1 MLRQIFFLAL
11 SALLLSAC
19 TEVQFASHVAKRA
32 MGTTSSGNYAASGVE
47 QGNFKI
53 GKPYTVMGQTYYP
66 KETYEFSETGIA
78 SWYGPGF
85 QGKRTA
91 SGERFDTNELTAAHR
106 TLQMPSL
113 VRVTNLDNG
122 RSVIVRVN
130 DRGPFKR
137 GRVMDV
143 SEKAAELLGFKGI
156 GTAKVKIDV
165 LPQESM
171 QIAEMA
177 RRGESTKGIEL
188 AANRG
193 QMPGIVPAAVTTG
206 DIEMASADPLQGP
219 AIGGAGSVTAEAL
232 APIQGHTST
241 DGRFMPDP
249 VVTQMPVAGHANIY
263 VQAGSF
269 AMADN
274 AQRMSQNLSHIGAV
288 NVYPGYVNGKQ
299 FYRVRIGPVANVAD
313 ADRMLSQVI
322 SMGNSSAIIVVD

>member
-1 MLRQIFFLAL
+1 MLRQILPLML

-19 TEVQFASHVAKRA
+19 TEVQFASHVAKKA
-32 MGTTSSGNYAASGVE
+32 MGTTSSGAYAPSGVTQ
-47 QGNFKI
+47 QGTFKV

-66 KETYEFSETGIA
+66 KETYEHTETGIA

-137 GRVMDV
+137 GRVIDV

-156 GTAKVKIDV
+156 GTAKVKLDV
-165 LPQESM
+165 LPEESM

-177 RRGESTKGIEL
+177 RRGENTRGIEL

-193 QMPGIVPAAVTTG
+193 QMPGIVPASTSSN
-206 DIEMASADPLQGP
+206 IEIASADPMQGP
-219 AIGGAGSVTAEAL
+219 ALGDIGPVSAEAL
-232 APIQGHTST
+232 APVQGHTST

-249 VVTQMPVAGHANIY
+249 VVTQVPVTKTNIY

-269 AMADN
+269 ALADN
-274 AQRMSQNLSHIGAV
+274 AQRMSQTLGHIGPAS
-288 NVYPGYVNGKQ
+288 VYPSYVNGKQ
-299 FYRVRIGPVANVAD
+299 FYRVRIGPVPNVEH
-313 ADRMLSQVI
+313 ADRVLNQVI
-322 SMGNSSAIIVVD
+322 AMGNSSALIVVD